1 MDERSSPHWWY
12 AESAGGLRWAPDWG
26 ILSPVEKVKEGKNMA
41 VLPEKVSKAWDDRE
55 AAVVL
60 TTVNSQ
66 GVPNAIYATCVSKFN
81 EETLV
86 VADNYFHKTRENIL
100 SGSRGSILFLTKG
113 GEAYQ
118 IKGTLTYCRE
128 GAIFDDMKRWNPTK
142 HPGHAAAALSV
153 EEVYAGSERLL

>member
-1 MDERSSPHWWY
+1 
-12 AESAGGLRWAPDWG
+12 
-26 ILSPVEKVKEGKNMA
+26 MA
-41 VLPEKVSKAWDDRE
+41 VLPEKVSKSWDDRE

-153 EEVYAGSERLL
+153 EEVYAGGERLL